1 MGRKRKKEKKGL
13 FNHFLVSLVS
23 AAVFIGC
30 VTLIVITERDCA
42 KKEAEIA
49 EVNVKISEIRA
60 KNDEV
65 SIIID
70 SDDMSAYLEEVA
82 FERGYAYPDERRFY
96 DTTRD

>member
-1 MGRKRKKEKKGL
+1 MAKKRKGEKKGI
-13 FNHFLVSLVS
+13 FNHFLVRLV
-23 AAVFIGC
+23 AIAVFIGC
-30 VTLIVITERDCA
+30 VTLVVITERDCA

-49 EVNVKISEIRA
+49 EVNVRIAAVKKDNSEISDIL
-60 KNDEV
+60 N
-65 SIIID
+65 